1 MSEELAFHLEDFI
14 AQVLQLVGVESQG
27 VRAMS
32 ARTVAKDAIQA
43 HFDGLYVGLH
53 LMTVVLEGANALKF
67 HVLDEEVCVPL
78 QEHDVYYVGRHIAH
92 TWPHSNVS
100 RDGRKAL
107 VIGFAFCGE
116 KCPSHEAFLAEKSA
130 TLYHWSHVQLAGGL
144 KGLKNTAPVL
154 IPK

>member
-1 MSEELAFHLEDFI
+1 
-14 AQVLQLVGVESQG
+14 
-27 VRAMS
+27 
-32 ARTVAKDAIQA
+32 
-43 HFDGLYVGLH
+43 
-53 LMTVVLEGANALKF
+53 MTVVLEGANALKF
-67 HVLDEEVCVPL
+67 HVHDEEVCVPL

-130 TLYHWSHVQLAGGL
+130 TLYHWRHVQSARGL
-144 KGLKNTAPVL
+144 KGLENTAPVL